1 MVIPIRVTDPK
12 GRSMLP
18 VERQQRIS
26 DILAENGIVLV
37 SRLAE
42 QFGVS
47 ELTIRRDLDQME
59 ENRLLKRTHGGATVL
74 RNMNA
79 EPDYLQK
86 AAKFADEKR
95 HIAQK
100 AAQLVED
107 NDIVMVNSGTTA
119 SAVLKSI
126 IESGRSVTI
135 ITNNVDVFNYPDVD
149 GRCTIVLVGGT
160 FRSRSRS
167 LSGSLSNMNLD
178 GIFANKSFIGV
189 DGLSEESGLTT
200 PIYEESVVSSMM
212 VKHTSG
218 KVYVITTH
226 NKIGVTSNYRI
237 ARIGDVQGIITD
249 KEGAEYLRAESS
261 INAEIIEA

>member
-1 MVIPIRVTDPK
+1 
-12 GRSMLP
+12 MLP
-18 VERQQRIS
+18 VERQQKIS

-59 ENRLLKRTHGGATVL
+59 ENRLLKRTHGGATIL

-86 AAKFADEKR
+86 AAKFAEEKR
-95 HIAQK
+95 HIAQR

-119 SAVLKSI
+119 SAVLKAI
-126 IESGRSVTI
+126 IDSGRIVTI
-135 ITNNVDVFNYPDVD
+135 ITNNVDVFNYPDVE
-149 GRCTIVLVGGT
+149 GKCTIILTGGSY
-160 FRSRSRS
+160 RSRSRS
-167 LSGSLSNMNLD
+167 LSGSLSNINLE
-178 GIFANKSFIGV
+178 GMFANKAFIGV
-189 DGLSEESGLTT
+189 DGISEDAGLTT
-200 PIYEESVVSSMM
+200 PIYEESVVSGMM
-212 VKHTSG
+212 VRHTSG

-237 ARIGDVQGIITD
+237 ALLKDVHGIITD
-249 KEGAEYLRAESS
+249 KEGAEYLRSDSNIE
-261 INAEIIEA
+261 AEIIEA

>member
-1 MVIPIRVTDPK
+1 
-12 GRSMLP
+12 MLP
-18 VERQQRIS
+18 VERQQKIS

-59 ENRLLKRTHGGATVL
+59 ENRLLKRTHGGAKIL

-95 HIAQK
+95 HI
-100 AAQLVED
+100 
-107 NDIVMVNSGTTA
+107 VMVNSGTTA
-119 SAVLKSI
+119 SAVLRAI
-126 IESGRSVTI
+126 IESGRTVTI
-135 ITNNVDVFNYPDVD
+135 ITNNVDVFNYPDVE
-149 GRCTIVLVGGT
+149 GKCTIIMTGGVY
-160 FRSRSRS
+160 RPRSRS
-167 LSGSLSNMNLD
+167 LSGSLATSHLEGM
-178 GIFANKSFIGV
+178 FANEAFIGV
-189 DGLSEESGLTT
+189 DGISEDAGLTT
-200 PIYEESVVSSMM
+200 PIYEESVVSGMM

-226 NKIGVTSNYRI
+226 NKVEVTSNYRI
-237 ARIGDVQGIITD
+237 ARLDDVHGIITD
-249 KEGAEYLRAESS
+249 KEGAEYFRTDSNLK
-261 INAEIIEA
+261 AEILGA

>member
-1 MVIPIRVTDPK
+1 
-12 GRSMLP
+12 MLP
-18 VERQQRIS
+18 VERQQKIS

-59 ENRLLKRTHGGATVL
+59 ENRLLKRTHGGATIL

-86 AAKFADEKR
+86 AAKFAEEKR
-95 HIAQK
+95 HIAQR
-100 AAQLVED
+100 AVQLVED

-119 SAVLKSI
+119 SAVLKAI
-126 IESGRSVTI
+126 IESGRTVTI
-135 ITNNVDVFNYPDVD
+135 ITNNVDVFNYPDAE
-149 GRCTIVLVGGT
+149 GRCTIILTGGSY
-160 FRSRSRS
+160 RSRSRS
-167 LSGSLSNMNLD
+167 LSGSLSTVNLD
-178 GIFANKSFIGV
+178 GMFANKSFIGV
-189 DGLSEESGLTT
+189 DGISEDAGLTT
-200 PIYEESVVSSMM
+200 PIYEESVVSGMM
-212 VKHTSG
+212 VRHTSG

-237 ARIGDVQGIITD
+237 AKIEDVHGIITD
-249 KEGAEYLRAESS
+249 KEGAEYLRTDSN
-261 INAEIIEA
+261 IKAEIIEA